1 MSGSVNC
8 HARSLDNK
16 DDFVVDDETE
26 PMMAVDDAFETI
38 ALGVSIASTA
48 VVVSDD
54 VDKTEVVLLV
64 FRDSAAA
71 AAFCLRSSKLRFFG
85 SHFFTISDPPFS
97 AAAFT
102 KERSKELD
110 NPLKLCRPHS
120 FSSVKDSGSV
130 SAEVDDVPFPAS
142 LPFEDAEAEDED
154 GVIS

>member
-8 HARSLDNK
+8 RARSLDNE

-120 FSSVKDSGSV
+120 FSIVKDSGSV